1 MFSGKPWVE
10 PDESREK
17 NISRWFCPPDERFSS
32 RTPRAIDL
40 ERRGLEAEAEAGEAG
55 REGRRERDDF
65 GEWVKAGCSIAP
77 YPSPRAGAG
86 PACLVVASSSVA
98 APAAADSSI
107 GVCGRAVDD
116 ERAIASLIPIDVMGD
131 KGALAK
137 NSLASLISDVAL
149 ATEGR
154 LSPIGG
160 LGWGCWARPSC
171 ICRRDRWPAM
181 IVSSESPGRAIM
193 LVGSGGGRSS
203 ISSEGRQ
210 SERARG

>member
-1 MFSGKPWVE
+1 MLSGKPWLE

-17 NISRWFCPPDERFSS
+17 NISRWFCPPPPDERFSS

-40 ERRGLEAEAEAGEAG
+40 VRRGLEAEAEAGEAG

-65 GEWVKAGCSIAP
+65 GEWVKGSCSIAP

-86 PACLVVASSSVA
+86 CLVVESSSVA
-98 APAAADSSI
+98 APAAADSKI

-116 ERAIASLIPIDVMGD
+116 ERAIASLIPIEAMGD
-131 KGALAK
+131 RGALAK
-137 NSLASLISDVAL
+137 NNLASLISDVAL

-160 LGWGCWARPSC
+160 LGWVC
-171 ICRRDRWPAM
+171 
-181 IVSSESPGRAIM
+181 
-193 LVGSGGGRSS
+193 
-203 ISSEGRQ
+203 
-210 SERARG
+210 